1 MTDSAPYIGA
11 RIRLISKN
19 DIRYEGTL
27 HSIDS
32 GRSTVIL
39 SEVRSFGSE
48 GRKLDGQQIQP
59 SNEIFD
65 FIEFPSHDIK
75 QLTVCQLPP
84 SVPQQN
90 PTPSGQQQ
98 GQPGPNPQGPFGGPM
113 PGQFGM
119 GMPYGPQGWNP
130 YFNMYGPA
138 NPWSNQPQGFGMP
151 NPLGGYPP
159 LGMNPFQQGPGFGFP
174 PGPMPGAPLNTPTPN
189 ANPAPTA
196 NATPVTPAAQPN
208 TTPAAN
214 KPEPSA
220 AKTETK
226 STATNATAANTSAVS
241 DKKNAA
247 PVTAAP
253 AKNAAPSQPRPT
265 QTATAPQSSNAK
277 GQPTVQRPRNPWEN
291 KHHPTVV
298 APPSN
303 AAGTQGPA
311 QGQQGQT
318 RERQQGQSRGQNGNY
333 NQGRQ
338 QGGRGGHR
346 GGRGGGGRQQYTV
359 KAPTFTGDYD
369 FEKSN
374 EKFEHLLE
382 ELDIKDETTVSTPE
396 PAYDK
401 TRSFFDTISC
411 EASEKKDDESLDRR
425 AKNKLLQDQ
434 KRLDTETFGQMQVDQ
449 VYRDH
454 MQQNQHY
461 HRGHQGHRGHR
472 GNYRGGQGGE
482 RQQRNYNQPQQ
493 RGYNSRGGRGGQS
506 GQYKSKSGQ
515 NNTSGSNFKPV
526 QPSNAAKQ

>member
-98 GQPGPNPQGPFGGPM
+98 GQAGPNPQQGGPFGPM

-138 NPWSNQPQGFGMP
+138 NPWSNQQGFGMP
-151 NPLGGYPP
+151 NPLAGYPP

-189 ANPAPTA
+189 TAQQPTA
-196 NATPVTPAAQPN
+196 NPTPAVPQATPTPAA
-208 TTPAAN
+208 
-214 KPEPSA
+214 KPETSA

-226 STATNATAANTSAVS
+226 STAPTTAANTSAVS
-241 DKKNAA
+241 DKKTTA
-247 PVTAAP
+247 PVTAAA
-253 AKNAAPSQPRPT
+253 AKTSAPSQPRAT
-265 QTATAPQSSNAK
+265 QTAPQPSAAK

-298 APPSN
+298 APPSSN
-303 AAGTQGPA
+303 SAATQGPA
-311 QGQQGQT
+311 QGQQGQS
-318 RERQQGQSRGQNGNY
+318 RDRQQGQSRGQNGNY
-333 NQGRQ
+333 NQSRQ
-338 QGGRGGHR
+338 GQGGRGGHR
-346 GGRGGGGRQQYTV
+346 GGRGGRQQYAV

-382 ELDIKDETTVSTPE
+382 ELDIKEEAAAPE
-396 PAYDK
+396 PSYDK

-411 EASEKKDDESLDRR
+411 DATEKKEDESLDRR

-434 KRLDTETFGQMQVDQ
+434 KRLDTETFGANQVDQ
-449 VYRDH
+449 VYREH

-472 GNYRGGQGGE
+472 GNYRGGQGGD
-482 RQQRNYNQPQQ
+482 RQQRSYNQPQQ
-493 RGYNSRGGRGGQS
+493 RGYTSRGGRGGQS
-506 GQYKSKSGQ
+506 GQYKSRGGQ
-515 NNTSGSNFKPV
+515 NNTGSNFKPV

>member
-39 SEVRSFGSE
+39 SEVRSFGTE
-48 GRKLDGQQIQP
+48 GRKPDGQQIQP

-98 GQPGPNPQGPFGGPM
+98 GQPGPNPQAPFGGPM

-119 GMPYGPQGWNP
+119 GMPYAPQGWNP

-138 NPWSNQPQGFGMP
+138 NPWSNQQGFGM

-174 PGPMPGAPLNTPTPN
+174 PGPMPGAPLNVPTPN
-189 ANPAPTA
+189 GNPAPTA
-196 NATPVTPAAQPN
+196 APTPVTPAATQPT
-208 TTPAAN
+208 TTPVTAA
-214 KPEPSA
+214 KPETSA
-220 AKTETK
+220 AKTESK
-226 STATNATAANTSAVS
+226 STAPSTAAPSAQSTS
-241 DKKNAA
+241 DKKT
-247 PVTAAP
+247 VTAAP
-253 AKNAAPSQPRPT
+253 AKTAAPSQPRPAQST
-265 QTATAPQSSNAK
+265 TAAQPSAAK

-303 AAGTQGPA
+303 NTAATQGPA
-311 QGQQGQT
+311 QGQQGQS
-318 RERQQGQSRGQNGNY
+318 RDRQQGQSRGQNGNY

-346 GGRGGGGRQQYTV
+346 GGRGGRQQYAV

-374 EKFEHLLE
+374 EKFEHMLE
-382 ELDIKDETTVSTPE
+382 ELDIKEETVAAPE
-396 PAYDK
+396 PSYDK

-434 KRLDTETFGQMQVDQ
+434 KRLDTETFGAMQVDQ

-454 MQQNQHY
+454 MHQNQHY
-461 HRGHQGHRGHR
+461 HRGGHRGHR
-472 GNYRGGQGGE
+472 GNYRGGQSGD
-482 RQQRNYNQPQQ
+482 RQQRNYTQPQQ
-493 RGYNSRGGRGGQS
+493 RGYNSRGGRGGQG
-506 GQYKSKSGQ
+506 GQYKSRGGQ
-515 NNTSGSNFKPV
+515 NNNAGSNQFKPV